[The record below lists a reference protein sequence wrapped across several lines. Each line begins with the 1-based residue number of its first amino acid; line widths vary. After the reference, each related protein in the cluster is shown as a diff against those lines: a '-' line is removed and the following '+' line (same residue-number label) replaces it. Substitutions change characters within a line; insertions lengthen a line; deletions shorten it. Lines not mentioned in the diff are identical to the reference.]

1 MSFRKEKKFKVS
13 ISDGLVL
20 IAELQKKGMK
30 NLFKKRMIH
39 SQYFDTRDFKMLF
52 ESEEGLLPRNKIRVR
67 WYDSDFESLNLE
79 KKVSSIEGRYKI
91 LNKISLDKFKVIKKN
106 GLNDLHYGLLLPS
119 ALISYEREYF
129 IYENVRITFDSNIK
143 YLINSKNIPAKDS
156 FRVIEVKVP
165 MHITEDYLEKIIPIP
180 TSRFSKYSRAFF
192 HVLKNE
198 SLSG

>member
-79 KKVSSIEGRYKI
+79 KK
-91 LNKISLDKFKVIKKN
+91 F
-106 GLNDLHYGLLLPS
+106 LLL
-119 ALISYEREYF
+119 RG
-129 IYENVRITFDSNIK
+129 DIK
-143 YLINSKNIPAKDS
+143 Y
-156 FRVIEVKVP
+156 
-165 MHITEDYLEKIIPIP
+165 
-180 TSRFSKYSRAFF
+180 
-192 HVLKNE
+192 
-198 SLSG
+198 

>member
-52 ESEEGLLPRNKIRVR
+52 DSEEGLLPRNKIRVR
-67 WYDSDFESLNLE
+67 WYDSDLDSLNLE

-129 IYENVRITFDSNIK
+129 IYENVRITFDTNIK
-143 YLINSKNIPAKDS
+143 YLINSKNIPAKDN

-180 TSRFSKYSRAFF
+180 TSRFSKYSRAFL